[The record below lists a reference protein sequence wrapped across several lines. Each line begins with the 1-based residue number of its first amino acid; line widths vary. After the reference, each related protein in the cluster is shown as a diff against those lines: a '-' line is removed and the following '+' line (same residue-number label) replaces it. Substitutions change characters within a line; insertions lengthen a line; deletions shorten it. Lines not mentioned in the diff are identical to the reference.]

1 MKTNMTKEACFAAI
15 GSVTQAQKAQRALSA
30 AAIQSTVI
38 KTEVSSLRRGCIYG
52 VVFSCVQRKNAE
64 VVLSSADIA
73 VKEWG
78 ARNDIL

>member
-1 MKTNMTKEACFAAI
+1 MKTNTGKEACFAAI

-30 AAIQSTVI
+30 SAIQSTVI

-52 VVFSCVQRKNAE
+52 VAFPCIQRNNAE
-64 VVLSSADIA
+64 AVLSSAAVA

-78 ARNDIL
+78 VRNDIF